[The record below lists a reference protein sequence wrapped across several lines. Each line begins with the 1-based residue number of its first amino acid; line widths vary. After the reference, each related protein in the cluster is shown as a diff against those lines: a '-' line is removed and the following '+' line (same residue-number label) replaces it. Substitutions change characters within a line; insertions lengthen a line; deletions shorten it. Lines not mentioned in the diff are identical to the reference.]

1 MKTRWLLV
9 SILGATCLAV
19 ARLSAGSVV
28 HAQTAEPM
36 CTFET
41 NEAHY
46 ATLTSP
52 AEHLVIQW
60 HQDTGAVESILWAH
74 QFPPATTPVTWF
86 AYEPDPGSVT
96 QVGNYSGLDLG
107 VTTVGYETTKYSI
120 KGYVVP
126 NIKLPAATFAAT
138 YEGTGTAWF
147 VGYGT
152 LTCK

>member
-1 MKTRWLLV
+1 MKSRSLVV
-9 SILGATCLAV
+9 SILGAAWLAV
-19 ARLSAGSVV
+19 AGLSGSGLA
-28 HAQTAEPM
+28 HAQTADPM

-46 ATLTSP
+46 ANLTGP
-52 AEHLVIQW
+52 AERLVIQW
-60 HQDTGAVESILWAH
+60 HANTGAVESFLWLH
-74 QFPPATTPVTWF
+74 TWPPAIGPVTWY

-96 QVGNYSGLDLG
+96 QDGNYSGLDLG
-107 VTTVGYETTKYSI
+107 VTTAAFDTTKYAI

-138 YEGTGTAWF
+138 YEGTGTAWL
-147 VGYGT
+147 VCYGT